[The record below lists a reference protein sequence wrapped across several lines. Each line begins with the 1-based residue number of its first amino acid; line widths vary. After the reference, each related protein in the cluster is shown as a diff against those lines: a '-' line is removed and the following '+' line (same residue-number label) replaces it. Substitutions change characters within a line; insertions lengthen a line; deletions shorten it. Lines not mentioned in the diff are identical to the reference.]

1 MKQLI
6 SGFAALVMGVGLAL
20 PVAAELDDNG
30 LHVEDWI
37 EETFLDLREDLGDA
51 NANGQRLLILFEQRG
66 CIYCNEMH
74 ENVFPREDIAAQL
87 DEDFFVVRLNLHGSL
102 EVTDFD
108 GEVMSERQIARR
120 WGILFTP
127 TLMFMPEEV
136 PEDQTAVQASVATMP
151 GAFGG
156 WTTFNLLNW
165 VQEHGYD
172 EDEGFQRYHARR
184 LQEMGI
190 IE

>member
-1 MKQLI
+1 MRHWI
-6 SGFAALVMGVGLAL
+6 SGLAALALTVGLAL
-20 PVAAELDDNG
+20 PATAELDDNG
-30 LHVEDWI
+30 LHVEPWI
-37 EETFLDLREDLGDA
+37 EETFLDLREDLDSA

-74 ENVFPREDIAAQL
+74 ENVFPREDIAAIL
-87 DEDFFVVRLNLHGSL
+87 DEDYFVIRLNLHGSL

-108 GEVMSERQIARR
+108 GEVMSERDIARR

-127 TLMFMPEEV
+127 TLMFMPEDV
-136 PEDQTAVQASVATMP
+136 PEDQTAIQASVATMP

-165 VQEHGYD
+165 VLEHGYE

-184 LQEMGI
+184 LTEMGI